1 LFWVRSG
8 LGKVN
13 NSSGKILK
21 LYYKGKDNKSVLR
34 ERSMHGV
41 SRSIG
46 TKGLGEIFVKTYGVM
61 TEMRGV
67 SRSHNRVSLSSK
79 LHVTVFPP

>member
-21 LYYKGKDNKSVLR
+21 LYYKGKDNKSVLC
-34 ERSMHGV
+34 EQSMHGV

-61 TEMRGV
+61 TECLGV
-67 SRSHNRVSLSSK
+67 MMETCGV
-79 LHVTVFPP
+79 